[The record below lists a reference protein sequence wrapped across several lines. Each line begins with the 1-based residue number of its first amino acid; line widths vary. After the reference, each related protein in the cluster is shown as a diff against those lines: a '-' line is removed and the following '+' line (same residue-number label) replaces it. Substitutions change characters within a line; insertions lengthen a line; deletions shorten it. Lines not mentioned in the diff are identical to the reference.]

1 MSCLS
6 SPFLQ
11 TIQIVT
17 RDVEDKG
24 WWKGEVDGRTGVFP
38 DNFVKLLGPDEER
51 RERKPSRPPPVLPED
66 KSLLTKP
73 ANTVKRLS
81 ADLKAALSS
90 ESLTRSV
97 SVPLSSTTPL
107 IPAPLDSAVIPA
119 PAPLL
124 PPILFSD

>member
-1 MSCLS
+1 MSCLIL
-6 SPFLQ
+6 PFLQ

-38 DNFVKLLGPDEER
+38 DNFVKLLGPEEER
-51 RERKPSRPPPVLPED
+51 RDRKPSRPPPVLPED

-73 ANTVKRLS
+73 ANSVKRLS

-90 ESLTRSV
+90 ESLTR
-97 SVPLSSTTPL
+97 
-107 IPAPLDSAVIPA
+107 
-119 PAPLL
+119 
-124 PPILFSD
+124 